1 MSGFER
7 RMSES
12 FHELPWP
19 ANPEGEPRRIGVE
32 IEMAGVSLETM
43 AEAVQAEFG
52 GHVESDSAFVFHVRD
67 TDVGDFQL
75 ELDARVLKDRAYREH
90 LTRLG
95 IELDDSDEAALD
107 RWLADAA
114 GRLVPHEIVAP
125 PIPVAALPRLDRVRA
140 TLQQAGALGTERS
153 VLYAFGLQINIEV
166 HRTDAEW
173 LLAILRSFLLMVEV
187 LAAAGTIDLARRLSP
202 YIRAFPG
209 SFVRYVLD
217 PDFQPDQAGLIDTY
231 LAHSPTRNRP
241 LDLLP
246 LFAHLDP
253 DRVAAAPVEHEL
265 IKPRP
270 AFHYRLPNC
279 EIDNPEWSLARPF
292 NGWVEVE
299 RLAADPERLE
309 RLSREYLERPGQALG
324 RWADDWNQ
332 RLRDWF

>member
-1 MSGFER
+1 MSDL
-7 RMSES
+7 

-19 ANPEGEPRRIGVE
+19 TNPDGEARRIGLE
-32 IEMAGVSLETM
+32 LEMAGVSLDTM
-43 AEAVQAEFG
+43 AETVQAEFG
-52 GHVESDSAFVFHVRD
+52 GQIDSDSAFVCHVRD
-67 TDVGDFQL
+67 TEVGDFQL
-75 ELDARVLKDRAYREH
+75 ELDARVLKDRAYRDH
-90 LTRLG
+90 LARLG

-125 PIPVAALPRLDRVRA
+125 PIAAADLPRLDRVRA
-140 TLQQAGALGTERS
+140 ALQQAGALGTERS
-153 VLYAFGLQINIEV
+153 LLYAFGLQINIEI

-187 LAAAGTIDLARRLSP
+187 LTAAGAIDLARRLSP

-209 SFVRYVLD
+209 PFVRYVLD
-217 PDFQPDQAGLIDTY
+217 PDFRPDQAGLIDAY
-231 LAHSPTRNRP
+231 LAHNPTRNRP

-246 LFAHLDP
+246 LFAHLDA
-253 DRVAAAPVEHEL
+253 DRVDAAPVEHEL

-279 EIDNPEWSLARPF
+279 EIDDPEWSLARPF

-324 RWADDWNQ
+324 RWADDWSQ
-332 RLRDWF
+332 RLSDWF